1 MSVGSSPGS
10 APGPSVAAVI
20 PVGPGD
26 RNWHGLIG
34 LLDRLAPTL
43 QRRLVFARGDLKI
56 DSVIRAHSTGS
67 SQKDHPVWVAKLD
80 PGSLVAVA

>member
-1 MSVGSSPGS
+1 
-10 APGPSVAAVI
+10 VAAVI

-43 QRRLVFARGDLKI
+43 QRRLVFARGHLQTRPRLATERWTE
-56 DSVIRAHSTGS
+56 S
-67 SQKDHPVWVAKLD
+67 
-80 PGSLVAVA
+80 